1 MPKTK
6 TIALYVVVALVV
18 TTLASCYHQPH
29 KYIQLPSVAESHT
42 SDTLSSY
49 QPRHYGQN
57 FNFKVMADSLSLILQ
72 QPEELLSGMP
82 TDSFVVRHGD
92 RLVVADFRVLPSDTP
107 DTVWVQVANAE
118 QQFGWTLEANLLR
131 KVVPDDPISEFIST
145 FSDTHLLIFLIV
157 ISVIS
162 CAYLMRKLMK
172 MNAPIVHFRDIHSF
186 YPTLLTL
193 IVAASATFYAS
204 IQMFAPELW
213 QHFYFHPTLNPFSVP
228 PMLSIFLISAW
239 SMLIVGIAAVD
250 DVRSQL
256 AFGEAVTYL
265 LGLAAICAFNYIVF
279 SITTLYY
286 IGYLLLALYVY
297 YAVLRYLEHGR
308 SAYICGN
315 CGAKIHK
322 KGICPRCG
330 ALNE

>member
-6 TIALYVVVALVV
+6 FTLLYIALCLVTAAL
-18 TTLASCYHQPH
+18 SGCYHQPH
-29 KYIQLPSVAESHT
+29 KYIQVPTVASDHVD
-42 SDTLSSY
+42 DTLSSY

-57 FNFKVMADSLSLILQ
+57 FNFKVMADSLTLILQ

-82 TDSFVVRHGD
+82 TDSFSVKQGE
-92 RLVVADFRVLPSDTP
+92 RLVVADFRILPSDTS

-118 QQFGWTLEANLLR
+118 QRFGWTLETNLIH
-131 KVVPDDPISEFIST
+131 KAVPDDPISEFIST

-172 MNAPIVHFRDIHSF
+172 MDAPIVHFRDIRSF

-193 IVAASATFYAS
+193 IVAAAATFYAS
-204 IQMFAPELW
+204 LQMFAPDVW
-213 QHFYFHPTLNPFSVP
+213 QHFYYHPTLNPFSVP
-228 PMLSIFLISAW
+228 PILSIFLISVW

-256 AFGEAVTYL
+256 AFGDAITYL
-265 LGLAAICAFNYIVF
+265 LGLAAICAFDYIVF

-297 YAVLRYLEHGR
+297 YAVLRYAEHGR
-308 SAYICGN
+308 SMYICGN
-315 CGAKIHK
+315 CGAKMRK
-322 KGICPRCG
+322 KGVCDRCG